1 MRKIKML
8 MLGLLS
14 VLTLGLFV
22 VTGAKVNATTVD
34 TGYTAISIGSLKT
47 TAKEISVYGTSA
59 SGKAQDVTNDYV
71 AFNSNWN
78 WYNEAINEEVYDNVT
93 NNTGCTFDSLV
104 IATGNSKTFSMKV
117 PAGKTKINCI
127 IYLLCMVKADSTTK
141 KYSLKASGTT
151 SITIPNTVTNLK
163 HDDTS
168 VNSLAS
174 ISADSAIHKVSFS
187 YESTTQITVDSG
199 MAVLGFGVK
208 DASTKYSISYNANG
222 HGTAPVYDGED
233 VSSLSDSIL
242 AESISVSNWRFTGWY
257 FEAACTNKATTSSD
271 LATYADNGSVT
282 LYAGWEEIA
291 SYNIYF
297 YNGSTLVSTKE
308 VAISGTKKLTDWPTD
323 PTKTGWTFVGWF
335 NGETQVD
342 TDTVFTGDTTLKAR
356 FSSNNKIAI
365 GSTATLNYNDSS
377 LTINSSSYYDSQTL
391 GKFFIDST
399 SSKIKKDNSFKFEVA
414 GSTVKDYISFD
425 IPANSKAKVVLN
437 GMRSTDSSKTATF
450 ELTDGTNTINP
461 STSVAKDTNSYYTIF
476 VNNSSEDQTVYLYRK
491 STSNAKIN
499 EIIVSVIA
507 LDNDSIVDNSNLIFK
522 TQYDASTAAASSK
535 LRFIGYIQGVT
546 YADYA
551 NIESIQFSFTFN
563 EKDRVATVNN
573 LYKSVKNGNDVML
586 GAFDNAMYVV
596 YTLRGINKETYEGK
610 TLTNCKL
617 TVNFVGGSSL
627 EVSHDDITLPSKFDS
642 YYTES

>member
-22 VTGAKVNATTVD
+22 VTGTKVNATTVE
-34 TGYTAISIGSLKT
+34 TGYEAISILSLKNNDSEYST
-47 TAKEISVYGTSA
+47 YGSKP
-59 SGKAQDVTNDYV
+59 SGKGQDVTNDYI
-71 AFNSNWN
+71 AFAGNWN
-78 WYNEAINEEVYDNVT
+78 WYKTGIVETVAKDVI
-93 NNTGCTFDSLV
+93 NNTGCSFDSFV
-104 IATGNSKTFSMKV
+104 ITSSSNRVINLKV
-117 PAGKTKINCI
+117 PSNKTKISII
-127 IYLLCMVKADSTTK
+127 IYVLSMVKAGNDGNYT
-141 KYSLKASGTT
+141 LKDGG
-151 SITIPNTVTNLK
+151 SITIDIPNTVSNLK
-163 HDDTS
+163 LDDTEKT
-168 VNSLAS
+168 S
-174 ISADSAIHKVSFS
+174 ITSITGDKTIHKLSFD
-187 YESTTQITVDSG
+187 YESSTAITLNSG
-199 MAVLGFGVK
+199 QAVLGFGVK
-208 DASTKYSISYNANG
+208 DASTKYSISYDANG
-222 HGTAPVYDGED
+222 HGTAPVYEGED

-450 ELTDGTNTINP
+450 ELTDGINTINP